1 MTVMTKW
8 LDRCKSASLAS
19 LTCTAAL
26 VGASAVHAQ
35 ALEKELVIA
44 TTGGLMEKTLVQ
56 HFYTPFSK
64 AKGVEVVPAAI
75 EVPDQW
81 AKVQAMARSGGM
93 EFDIV
98 TATPPDLVQK
108 KDLLQPIDC
117 AKLPSVVANG
127 VKGACTPYGVI
138 RTVGG
143 MQIGYST
150 EAFKGANVPKTW
162 ADFWDTAKFPGPR
175 GLPDTGDREWWVPVA
190 ALLADGV
197 APDKLF
203 PLDLDRAYKKLD
215 KIRPNVTV
223 WWKSGDQLQ
232 QILRNKEVVMSM
244 GYSGRLISLMGAKVP
259 INVSWDGAIR
269 DVGYMSI
276 PKGAPHP
283 KAAMAYLDYFYASS
297 PEQHV
302 AFVSAV
308 NYDTGNGKTASL
320 FPPERRAML
329 ATSAENFDKLIVA
342 DYEWIGNNRQML
354 RDRWIAWLGR

>member
-1 MTVMTKW
+1 MMK
-8 LDRCKSASLAS
+8 CLARS
-19 LTCTAAL
+19 KGAAL
-26 VGASAVHAQ
+26 ALLACAAFTGASAQ
-35 ALEKELVIA
+35 GLEKELVIA

-56 HFYTPFSK
+56 YFYTPFSK

-81 AKVQAMARSGGM
+81 AKVQAMSRSGGM

-108 KDLLQPIDC
+108 KELLQAIDC
-117 AKLPSVVANG
+117 SKLPNVTANG
-127 VKGACTPYGVI
+127 VKGACTTYGVM

-203 PLDLDRAYKKLD
+203 PLDLDRAYRKLD
-215 KIRPNVTV
+215 KLRPNVAV

-232 QILRNKEVVMSM
+232 QIMRNKEVVMSM
-244 GYSGRLISLMGAKVP
+244 GYSGRLISLMNAKVP
-259 INVSWDGAIR
+259 IAVSWDGAVR

-283 KAAMAYLDYFYASS
+283 KAAMAYLDFFYASA

-302 AFVSAV
+302 NFVNAV

>member
-1 MTVMTKW
+1 MMNW
-8 LDRCKSASLAS
+8 LDPRKGAR
-19 LTCTAAL
+19 AL
-26 VGASAVHAQ
+26 VFGGVALLGAAGASAQ

-44 TTGGLMEKTLVQ
+44 TTGGLIEKALVQ
-56 HFYTPFSK
+56 SFYTPFSK
-64 AKGVEVVPAAI
+64 AKGVDVIPAAI

-81 AKVQAMARSGGM
+81 AKVQAMSRSGGM

-117 AKLPSVVANG
+117 SKLPSVTANG
-127 VKGACTPYGVI
+127 VKGACTPYGVM

-143 MQIGYST
+143 MQIGYNT
-150 EAFKGANVPKTW
+150 DVFKDGKGPRTW

-215 KIRPNVTV
+215 KLRPSIAV

-232 QILRNKEVVMSM
+232 QTMRSKEVVMTM
-244 GYSGRLISLMGAKVP
+244 GYSGRLISLINAKVP
-259 INVSWDGAIR
+259 LAVSWDGAIR
-269 DVGYMSI
+269 DVGYMAI

-283 KAAMAYLDYFYASS
+283 KAAMAYLDFFYSLP

-302 AFVSAV
+302 KFVDAV
-308 NYDTGNGKTASL
+308 SYDTGSAKTANL

>member
-1 MTVMTKW
+1 MTNW
-8 LDRCKSASLAS
+8 LDRLALAGATS
-19 LTCTAAL
+19 AAL
-26 VGASAVHAQ
+26 ALALPAAAQ
-35 ALEKELVIA
+35 GLEKELVIA

-56 HFYTPFSK
+56 YFYTPFSK
-64 AKGVEVVPAAI
+64 ANNVEVVPAAI

-81 AKVQAMARSGGM
+81 AKVQAMSKSGAM

-108 KDLLQPIDC
+108 KDLLQTIDC
-117 AKLPSVVANG
+117 GRLPNVTANG
-127 VKGACTPYGVI
+127 VKGACTPYGVM

-143 MQIGYST
+143 MLIGYNT
-150 EAFKGANVPKTW
+150 DVFKGAAGPKTW

-203 PLDLDRAYKKLD
+203 PLDLDRAYRKLD

-232 QILRNKEVVMSM
+232 QILRNKEVVMSL
-244 GYSGRLISLMGAKVP
+244 GYSGRMISLMNAGVP
-259 INVSWDGAIR
+259 VNVSWDGAIR

-276 PKGAPHP
+276 PKNAPHP
-283 KAAMAYLDYFYASS
+283 KAAMAYLDFFYAS
-297 PEQHV
+297 PPAQHV
-302 AFVSAV
+302 SFVNAV

-320 FPPERRAML
+320 FPPAKRAML
-329 ATSAENFDKLIVA
+329 ATSTDNFDKLIVA

-354 RDRWIAWLGR
+354 RDRWVAWLGR

>member
-1 MTVMTKW
+1 MTPW
-8 LDRCKSASLAS
+8 FDRCKGCALAGLLCSAFAG
-19 LTCTAAL
+19 AA
-26 VGASAVHAQ
+26 AAPAQ
-35 ALEKELVIA
+35 ALEKGLEKELVIA
-44 TTGGLMEKTLVQ
+44 TTGGQMEKMLVQ
-56 HFYTPFSK
+56 HFYAPFSK
-64 AKGVEVVPAAI
+64 ASGVEVVPAAH
-75 EVPDQW
+75 ELPDQW
-81 AKVQAMARSGGM
+81 AKVQAMARGGAM

-117 AKLPSVVANG
+117 ARLPSVGANG
-127 VKGACTPYGVI
+127 VKGACTAYGVI

-150 EAFKGANVPKTW
+150 EVFKGANQPRTW

-203 PLDLDRAYKKLD
+203 PLDLERAYRKLD
-215 KIRPNVTV
+215 KLRPSVAV

-244 GYSGRLISLMGAKVP
+244 GYSGRMISLMNSKVP
-259 INVSWDGAIR
+259 VAVSWDGAIR
-269 DVGYMSI
+269 DVGYMAI

-283 KAAMAYLDYFYASS
+283 KAALAYLDYFYAA
-297 PEQHV
+297 PPGQHV
-302 AFVSAV
+302 AFVDAV

-329 ATSAENFDKLIVA
+329 ATSAENFGKLIVA
-342 DYEWIGNNRQML
+342 DYEWIGRHRQML
-354 RDRWIAWLGR
+354 RERWIAWLGR